1 MEDSPMR
8 VYVVDAHPVF
18 REGLKG
24 ILRESHDITVVGEA
38 DRCLDLIEKVIGNC
52 DVVTLDGELDSLGLL
67 QTLDKFRPK
76 GRPPFT
82 LILSRHTEEQHAL
95 QMLAAGADGY
105 LDKHQSPQLIVDAI
119 RKVARGGKY
128 VTKELA
134 ETAVFNLHRVESPAR
149 LSSREYQVLCLFAS
163 GCGVKQIAGRLSLSV
178 KTVSTYRGRLLE
190 KLHLSSNA
198 QLIRYAINQGVL
210 TD

>member
-1 MEDSPMR
+1 MR
-8 VYVVDAHPVF
+8 VYLIDAHPVF

-24 ILRESHDITVVGEA
+24 ILRDSNDLTVIGEA
-38 DRCLDLIEKVIGNC
+38 DSCQDSLEKIAGNC
-52 DVVTLDGELDSLGLL
+52 ELITLDGELDSLTLL

-82 LILSRHTEEQHAL
+82 LVLTRHTEDQHAL

-105 LDKHQSPQLIVDAI
+105 LDKHESPQHILDAI

-128 VTKELA
+128 VCKELA
-134 ETAVFNLHRVESPAR
+134 ETAVFSLHRIQRPLR

-163 GCGVKQIAGRLSLSV
+163 GLGMKQIAGQLSLSV
-178 KTVSTYRGRLLE
+178 KTVSTYRCRLLE
-190 KLHLSSNA
+190 KLNLSSNA
-198 QLIRYAINQGVL
+198 QLMRYAIKHGVMP
-210 TD
+210 D

>member
-1 MEDSPMR
+1 MR
-8 VYVVDAHPVF
+8 VYVVDGHPVF

-24 ILRESHDITVVGEA
+24 ILRDSHDITVVGEA
-38 DRCLDLIEKVIGNC
+38 DRCQDLVEKVIGNC
-52 DVVTLDGELDSLGLL
+52 DVITLDGELDSLGLL

-105 LDKHQSPQLIVDAI
+105 LDKHQAPQLIVDAI

-128 VTKELA
+128 VCKELA
-134 ETAVFNLHRVESPAR
+134 ETAVFNLHRMERPVR

-190 KLHLSSNA
+190 KLNLSSNA